1 MYIRAKVQNKNFMFI
16 HGTSN
21 YDGKRISK
29 GEFCIGKHTRSTYEE
44 SEVFE
49 FGFELIVE
57 R

>member
-1 MYIRAKVQNKNFMFI
+1 MFI